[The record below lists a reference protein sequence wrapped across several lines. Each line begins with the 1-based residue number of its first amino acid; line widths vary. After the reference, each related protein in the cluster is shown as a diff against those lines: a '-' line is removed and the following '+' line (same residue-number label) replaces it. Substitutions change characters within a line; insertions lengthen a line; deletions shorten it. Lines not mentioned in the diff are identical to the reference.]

1 MNNIQDN
8 ETDSEP
14 EIDDDKSIEVG
25 PSSKPLSSSP
35 KDKQTTGNFAVCQ
48 IEITQDGKKM

>member
-1 MNNIQDN
+1 DN

-35 KDKQTTGNFAVCQ
+35 KDKQTTGLP
-48 IEITQDGKKM
+48 KKKKKNANS